1 LYSNT
6 TADFIDLLYLD
17 YINYNSF
24 AFINLKHFTYFEC
37 YLRFINKP
45 VDSNYSSNTN
55 NNYINS
61 KENNKAINKI
71 KVMINLPG
79 IIIKAITLM
88 KVIMVIVKI
97 IAKHQ
102 IIISYFVRFN

>member
-1 LYSNT
+1 M
-6 TADFIDLLYLD
+6 
-17 YINYNSF
+17 
-24 AFINLKHFTYFEC
+24 
-37 YLRFINKP
+37 
-45 VDSNYSSNTN
+45 DSNYSSNTN

-71 KVMINLPG
+71 KVVINLPG
-79 IIIKAITLM
+79 IIIKAITHM
-88 KVIMVIVKI
+88 KAIMAIVKI